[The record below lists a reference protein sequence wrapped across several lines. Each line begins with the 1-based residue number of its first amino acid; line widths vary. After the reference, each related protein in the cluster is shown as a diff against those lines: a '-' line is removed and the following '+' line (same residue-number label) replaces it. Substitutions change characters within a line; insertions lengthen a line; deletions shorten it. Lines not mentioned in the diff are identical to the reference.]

1 MKFFLLLSLLFF
13 FGHANSKEKVINLYK
28 IGQYK
33 ESCLAG
39 LSIIDQYS
47 RDENFMT
54 LYAFACLNSDYI
66 DRLNLPIS
74 KLKFSKEARSNAA
87 YFSVIL
93 MQKKLLLHA
102 LVDGYSLS
110 DFKLPSTDFVLS
122 KVFELYLKAPHGVK
136 RYHFNDQEKPH
147 ISYKL
152 YLEKQRG
159 VHKIVIEEYY
169 DKILTKRHF
178 YW

>member
-1 MKFFLLLSLLFF
+1 
-13 FGHANSKEKVINLYK
+13 
-28 IGQYK
+28 
-33 ESCLAG
+33 
-39 LSIIDQYS
+39 
-47 RDENFMT
+47 MT

-102 LVDGYSLS
+102 MADGYDISN
-110 DFKLPSTDFVLS
+110 FKLPSTDFILS
-122 KVFELYLKAPHGVK
+122 KIFDLYLKAPKGK
-136 RYHFNDQEKPH
+136 EQYTFDDPNNQ
-147 ISYKL
+147 SATYKL
-152 YLEKQRG
+152 YLEQSQG

>member
-1 MKFFLLLSLLFF
+1 MRYALLFSLLFLLS
-13 FGHANSKEKVINLYK
+13 HASSKQHVVNLYK
-28 IGQYK
+28 EGKYK

-102 LVDGYSLS
+102 LVDGYQLG
-110 DFKLPSTDFVLS
+110 DLKLPSTDFVLS
-122 KVFELYLKAPHGVK
+122 KVFELYSKAPQGEK
-136 RYHFNDQEKPH
+136 LYQFQDQEKPH

>member
-1 MKFFLLLSLLFF
+1 MKLIILFIITFTLS
-13 FGHANSKEKVINLYK
+13 HADQKQDVIDLYK
-28 IGQYK
+28 SGKYK

-39 LSIIDQYS
+39 LSIIDKNS
-47 RDENFMT
+47 KDESFVT

-87 YFSVIL
+87 YFSIIL
-93 MQKKLLLHA
+93 MQKKLLLH
-102 LVDGYSLS
+102 SLADNYDIS
-110 DFKLPSTDFVLS
+110 DLKLPSTSFILS
-122 KVFELYLKAPHGVK
+122 RVFDLYSKAQHGAKHYHFNDPQKDKVSYELYLKKQHGI
-136 RYHFNDQEKPH
+136 N
-147 ISYKL
+147 
-152 YLEKQRG
+152 
-159 VHKIVIEEYY
+159 KIVIEEFY

>member
-1 MKFFLLLSLLFF
+1 MRFFTLLITLVISLHAESKDDVITLFQ
-13 FGHANSKEKVINLYK
+13 AQK
-28 IGQYK
+28 YK
-33 ESCLAG
+33 EACLNG
-39 LSIIDQYS
+39 LSIIDKYS
-47 RDENFMT
+47 RDEDFMT

-93 MQKKLLLHA
+93 MQKKLLLHSM
-102 LVDGYSLS
+102 VDGYNIS
-110 DFKLPSTDFVLS
+110 DLKLPSTDFILS
-122 KVFELYLKAPHGVK
+122 KVFDLYLKAPLGQQ
-136 RYHFNDQEKPH
+136 RYHFNDPEQDKK
-147 ISYKL
+147 SYKL
-152 YLEKQRG
+152 YLKRDHS
-159 VHKIVIEEYY
+159 VNKIVIEEFY

>member
-1 MKFFLLLSLLFF
+1 MRPLLLVILLFTLTY
-13 FGHANSKEKVINLYK
+13 ANQKQEVINLYK
-28 IGQYK
+28 AGKYK
-33 ESCLAG
+33 ESCLTG
-39 LSIIDQYS
+39 LSIIDQHS

-87 YFSVIL
+87 YFSIIL
-93 MQKKLLLHA
+93 MQKKLLLHS
-102 LVDGYSLS
+102 LVDDYNIGEL
-110 DFKLPSTDFVLS
+110 KLPSTDFILS
-122 KVFELYLKAPHGVK
+122 RIFDLYVKAEHGAEHYTFTDPQNDKKSYELYLK
-136 RYHFNDQEKPH
+136 
-147 ISYKL
+147 
-152 YLEKQRG
+152 KQRG
-159 VHKIVIEEYY
+159 VHKIVLEEYY